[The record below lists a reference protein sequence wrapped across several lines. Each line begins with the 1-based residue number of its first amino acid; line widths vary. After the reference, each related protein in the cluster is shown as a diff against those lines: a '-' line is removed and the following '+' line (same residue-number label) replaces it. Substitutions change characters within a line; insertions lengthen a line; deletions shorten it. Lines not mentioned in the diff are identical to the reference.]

1 MNTIDYI
8 MNSLRVGIVS
18 APRICFRLNGSFSVG
33 TGACSAERVGPG
45 KLILR
50 QGERTEEIPSGFT
63 FRPLAPD
70 ASFDLQGV
78 AIGVHFH
85 WERTEEQRFRGAL
98 EIIEEG
104 AVLTAVNVVSLEDYL
119 TSVISS
125 EMNAAAPMELLKA
138 HAVISRGWILAQR
151 EKRGTPPADRPATRG
166 EDIRW
171 FDREEH
177 LLYDVCADDHC
188 QRYQGIGREN
198 EKAAHA
204 VNSTRGQ
211 ALVYQGKIC
220 DTRFSKCCGGAT
232 ECFESAW
239 AADHHPYLVK
249 VDDRADG
256 PTSPDLRDEESAR
269 EWILSRPRADCDV
282 ADEQL
287 LGNCLNDYDRETK
300 DFFRWSVSYA
310 ADELS
315 AIVRE
320 RLCVDIGDLIDLQPV
335 ERGDSGRLT
344 RLRLVGTLDS
354 IVIGKEL
361 YIRQVLSRTH
371 LFSSA
376 FVPVVERD
384 LAGNPRRFTLHGA
397 GWGHGVGLC
406 QVGAAAMS
414 ANGSSY
420 REILARYFPAAQLQT
435 VY

>member
-1 MNTIDYI
+1 
-8 MNSLRVGIVS
+8 
-18 APRICFRLNGSFSVG
+18 
-33 TGACSAERVGPG
+33 
-45 KLILR
+45 
-50 QGERTEEIPSGFT
+50 
-63 FRPLAPD
+63 
-70 ASFDLQGV
+70 
-78 AIGVHFH
+78 VHFH

-104 AVLTAVNVVSLEDYL
+104 ATLTAVNVASLEDYL

-151 EKRGTPPADRPATRG
+151 EKRKSPPADRPATRG

-198 EKAAHA
+198 ERAARA

-211 ALVYQGKIC
+211 VLVYQGKIC

-232 ECFESAW
+232 ERFESAW

-256 PTSPDLRDEESAR
+256 PASPDLRDEEHAR

-287 LGNCLNDYDRETK
+287 LGNCLNDYDRETR

-320 RLCVDIGDLIDLQPV
+320 RLRVDIGDLVDLQPV

-361 YIRQVLSRTH
+361 YIRQALSRTH

-376 FVPVVERD
+376 FVPVIERD
-384 LAGNPRRFTLHGA
+384 LDGNPRRFTLRGA